1 MATAR
6 VLLIDDEEAFATVV
20 AERLR
25 ARGPAIDIAF
35 SGEEGIRLA
44 AAHTYDAIL
53 LDLAMPGLDGLAT
66 MKLLLEHDR
75 TLQIIILTGHGS
87 IDAGVA
93 AIKQGAVDFVEK
105 PADIDELMSKLG
117 DAQQK
122 RLELFERDVSKK
134 MDELL
139 RKRGW

>member
-6 VLLIDDEEAFATVV
+6 VLLVDDEEAFATVV
-20 AERLR
+20 ADRLR
-25 ARGPAIDIAF
+25 ARGIDVDLAF
-35 SGEEGIRLA
+35 DGESGIEKA
-44 AAHTYDAIL
+44 AARRYDAIL

-66 MKLLLEHDR
+66 MQRLLAQDR

-122 RLELFERDVSKK
+122 RLELFEQDVSKK
-134 MDELL
+134 MDDLL